1 MTDMKEYKNS
11 TGKGKEEEQKV
22 LLNKKLYI
30 WLCVIFMVI
39 AFIFFVW
46 GRQIVFCVWSSTIDH
61 ELWGTFGDFVGGVL
75 GTIFSVISLL
85 LVIQT
90 FTEQQRVTEHNSD
103 QVDVERFNALFFEL
117 LHLYQ
122 SQVADMH
129 IEESLANGDSV
140 QYTNKDFFDAN
151 KRYIQKKYRNMKSYE
166 ANRRRSLS
174 YYMLF
179 FTENH
184 TKLGAYYRT
193 LYRIYD
199 LIDNSSLK
207 EPQKRDYLKIMRA
220 QLTNSE
226 LFFLRYNALCYY
238 GWPFKKYI
246 TKYHILK
253 HLPVFELLEFKD
265 WWQNLSLAEREGI
278 NILSKIIER
287 KMRYTMD
294 KEYDDIVFPCDNV
307 ADSKYTISLLN
318 KRGMDVRITVVID
331 PLKTNHSA
339 ELRAFDLF
347 GNKQIERFLDCY
359 IKEVFIYSSFE
370 MFNTDETSEPY
381 SYPME
386 ISQTGVVTI
395 QCGIRSRSEKPL
407 ILKGSVISE

>member
-1 MTDMKEYKNS
+1 MEKTKQEKII
-11 TGKGKEEEQKV
+11 
-22 LLNKKLYI
+22 LLNKSLYL
-30 WLCVIFMVI
+30 WLCVIFI
-39 AFIFFVW
+39 SLSIIFFVW
-46 GRQIVFCVWSSTIDH
+46 GRRIVLSLWSSTIDH

-85 LVIQT
+85 LVVQT
-90 FTEQQRVTEHNSD
+90 FTEQQSVTKQNNE
-103 QVDVERFNALFFEL
+103 QVEVERFNALFFEL

-129 IEESLANGDSV
+129 IERSLADGLSL

-151 KRYIQKKYRNMKSYE
+151 KRYIQKKYRNLKSYE
-166 ANRRRSLS
+166 ANQQKSLN

-179 FTENH
+179 FTDNH

-199 LIDNSSLK
+199 LIDNSCLK

-238 GWPFKKYI
+238 GGPFRKYI

-265 WWQNLSLAEREGI
+265 WWRNLSLAEREGI
-278 NILSKIIER
+278 NILSKFIER
-287 KMRYTMD
+287 KMRDTLD
-294 KEYDDIVFPCDNV
+294 KEYNDIVFPCDDV

-318 KRGMDVRITVVID
+318 NRGMDVRITVIID
-331 PLKTNHSA
+331 PSKTNHSA
-339 ELRAFDLF
+339 ELRAFDIF
-347 GNKQIERFLDCY
+347 SYKQIEQFLDCY
-359 IKEVFIYSSFE
+359 IKEVFIYSNFE
-370 MFNTDETSEPY
+370 LFNTFESSVPY

-386 ISQTGVVTI
+386 TSKTGVVTI
-395 QCGIRSRSEKPL
+395 QCGIKSSNNNPL
-407 ILKGSVISE
+407 ILRYRDVCE